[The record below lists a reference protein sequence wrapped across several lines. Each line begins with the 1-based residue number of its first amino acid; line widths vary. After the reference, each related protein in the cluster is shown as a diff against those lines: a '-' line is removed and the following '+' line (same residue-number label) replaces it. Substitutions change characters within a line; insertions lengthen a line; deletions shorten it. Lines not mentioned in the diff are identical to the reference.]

1 MPSPPSYSCTCRCS
15 CVRYI
20 HYRKVLL
27 FANQVIV
34 CMLFVIRTYALY
46 GRNKRILAFLLF
58 TTVALV
64 SVVAWSLVGQVT
76 SVTNLPSCQII
87 YSTNTAI
94 HLAVPYEALYVFDT
108 LIFGLTAYKTF
119 KVGIRSIVHSKPKL
133 VVLLLRDGAIYF
145 AIVAM
150 ANLANILSFYVAPEH
165 LKGGLSTIS
174 ICTAVTMVSRLMLNL
189 HKTADAGIFSHGQHL
204 TDGRGGA
211 IFTSQFLEPDQGW
224 DLSTP
229 TD

>member
-1 MPSPPSYSCTCRCS
+1 MA
-15 CVRYI
+15 V
-20 HYRKVLL
+20 
-27 FANQVIV
+27 
-34 CMLFVIRTYALY
+34 LFVIRTYALY

-64 SVVAWSLVGQVT
+64 SVVAEMLQPRS
-76 SVTNLPSCQII
+76 
-87 YSTNTAI
+87 AI